1 MEKYER
7 TADIAQRLRE
17 AMTIAG
23 KTQAD
28 LVRETGLSK
37 STLSRYLSGQFEP
50 KQIAVNKLAVALN
63 VAEMWLWGC
72 DVPMER
78 PAPEE
83 LGEIAADVLL
93 NPDLLRW
100 VQLYKGLEETDREM
114 VLMLVENLHQKTKKA
129 DTKCQPKC

>member
-1 MEKYER
+1 MGKYER

-17 AMTIAG
+17 AMDNAG

-37 STLSRYLSGQFEP
+37 STLSRYLSGKFEP
-50 KQIAVNKLAVALN
+50 KQIAVNKLAIALN

-78 PAPEE
+78 PLPEE
-83 LGEIAADVLL
+83 LGELAADVLL
-93 NPDLLRW
+93 NPDLLRL
-100 VQLYKGLEETDREM
+100 VQICKGLEEADKQM
-114 VLMLVENLHQKTKKA
+114 VMMLAENLHQKQKKRL
-129 DTKCQPKC
+129 T

>member
-17 AMTIAG
+17 AMDNAG

-37 STLSRYLSGQFEP
+37 STLSRYLSGKFEP

-83 LGEIAADVLL
+83 LGAIAADVLL
-93 NPDLLRW
+93 NPDLLRL
-100 VQLYKGLEETDREM
+100 VQLYTGLGDEDKSM
-114 VLMLVENLHQKTKKA
+114 VMMLVENLHHKTKK
-129 DTKCQPKC
+129 D

>member
-7 TADIAQRLRE
+7 TADIAHRLRE
-17 AMTIAG
+17 AMTNTG

-37 STLSRYLSGQFEP
+37 STLSRYLSGKFEP

-78 PAPEE
+78 PSPEDV
-83 LGEIAADVLL
+83 GTFAADVVL
-93 NPDLLRW
+93 NPDLMRLA
-100 VQLYKGLEETDREM
+100 QIYMDLGEADKNML
-114 VLMLVENLHQKTKKA
+114 LMLAENMHQKTKKG
-129 DTKCQPKC
+129 

>member
-17 AMTIAG
+17 AMNNAG

-50 KQIAVNKLAVALN
+50 KQIAVNKLALALN

-83 LGEIAADVLL
+83 LGELAADVLL
-93 NPDLLRW
+93 NPDMLRL
-100 VQLYKGLEETDREM
+100 VQLYKDLEASDKEM
-114 VLMLVENLHQKTKKA
+114 VLMLVENLHQKTKKS
-129 DTKCQPKC
+129 

>member
-17 AMTIAG
+17 AMDNAG

-50 KQIAVNKLAVALN
+50 KQIAVNKLATALN

-83 LGEIAADVLL
+83 LGTLAADVML
-93 NPDLLRW
+93 NPDLARLA
-100 VQLYKGLEETDREM
+100 QLYMDLEEADKNM
-114 VLMLVENLHQKTKKA
+114 VLMLVENLHQKTKK
-129 DTKCQPKC
+129 D

>member
-7 TADIAQRLRE
+7 TADIAHRLKE
-17 AMTIAG
+17 AMLNAG

-78 PAPEE
+78 PAPEDV
-83 LGEIAADVLL
+83 GAIAADVAL
-93 NPDLLRW
+93 NPELLKL
-100 VQLYKGLEETDREM
+100 VQMYTELEEADKGM
-114 VLMLVENLHQKTKKA
+114 VMMLLENLHHKTKKG
-129 DTKCQPKC
+129 

>member
-17 AMTIAG
+17 AMDNAG

-50 KQIAVNKLAVALN
+50 KQIAVNKLATALN

-83 LGEIAADVLL
+83 LGTLAADVVM
-93 NPDLLRW
+93 NPDLARLA
-100 VQLYKGLEETDREM
+100 QLYMDLEESDKNM
-114 VLMLVENLHQKTKKA
+114 VLMLVENLHQKTKK
-129 DTKCQPKC
+129 D

>member
-17 AMTIAG
+17 AMNNAG

-50 KQIAVNKLAVALN
+50 KQIAVNKLALALN

-78 PAPEE
+78 PAPEDV
-83 LGEIAADVLL
+83 GAIAAEVVL
-93 NPDLLRW
+93 NPDVLRL
-100 VQLYKGLEETDREM
+100 VQLYTELEESDKGM
-114 VLMLVENLHQKTKKA
+114 VMMLVENLHQKTKK
-129 DTKCQPKC
+129 D